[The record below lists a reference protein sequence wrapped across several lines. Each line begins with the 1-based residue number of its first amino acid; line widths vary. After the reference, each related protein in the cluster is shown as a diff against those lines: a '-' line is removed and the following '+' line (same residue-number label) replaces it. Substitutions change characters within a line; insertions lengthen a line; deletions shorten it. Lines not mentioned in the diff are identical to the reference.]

1 MPTTS
6 STRARTTRA
15 LAAAAAVA
23 LLATACTPAGASDPA
38 AGTSAAPAGTDP
50 FGHVHG
56 MTVDPDTGRILLAT
70 HNGLFDVTAS
80 PAEKLSPTIDLMGFA
95 AADPGH
101 YYASGHPGEGSDLP
115 NPVGLIHSDDGGKT
129 WEPLSRQGESDF
141 HALTV
146 TGDGIIGYD
155 GQLRITADGQDW
167 TTVQTPIRPVSLAG
181 SPTSPVVL
189 ATTEQGVQRS
199 VDGGATWALPA
210 NAPLLLFT
218 AFADPTTA
226 VGVAPNNTVHVSRDA
241 GLTWAQAGEVSAPAW
256 AVTAATDENGG
267 LGIWVATDNGIE
279 HSADGGATFSTHIS
293 ADGDGNR

>member
-6 STRARTTRA
+6 STRARTARA

-23 LLATACTPAGASDPA
+23 LLAAACTAPTAAGPGTGAPA
-38 AGTSAAPAGTDP
+38 AATDNP

-56 MTVDPDTGRILLAT
+56 MTVDPDSGRILLAT
-70 HNGLFDVTAS
+70 HNGLFDVTAD

-146 TGDGIIGYD
+146 TGDGVIGYD
-155 GQLRITADGQDW
+155 GQLRITADGRNW
-167 TTVQTPIRPVSLAG
+167 STVQTAIRPVSLAG
-181 SPTSPVVL
+181 SATSPVVL
-189 ATTEQGVQRS
+189 AATEEGVQRS
-199 VDGGATWALPA
+199 ADGGTTWALPA
-210 NAPLLLFT
+210 NAPLLQFT
-218 AFADPTTA
+218 AFADATTA

-241 GLTWAQAGEVSAPAW
+241 GLTWQQAGEVSAPAW
-256 AVTAATDENGG
+256 AVTAATEENGG
-267 LGIWVATDNGIE
+267 LGIWVATDNGVE
-279 HSADGGATFSTHIS
+279 HSADSGATFSTHIS
-293 ADGDGNR
+293 ANGDGNR